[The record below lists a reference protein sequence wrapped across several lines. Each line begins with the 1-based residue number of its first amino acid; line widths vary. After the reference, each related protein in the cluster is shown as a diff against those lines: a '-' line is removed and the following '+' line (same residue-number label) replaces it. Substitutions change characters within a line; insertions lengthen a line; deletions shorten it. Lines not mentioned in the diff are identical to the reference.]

1 MITTSSVSSGY
12 TGASGNYNAGA
23 AAISQPFNKST
34 STYFEFTLTPDQGYS
49 LTVNAIKFG
58 SRSTSTGPKFYSI
71 RTSID
76 SYNSDL
82 VVGNLSVDSKWYL
95 YNHSGFSFSNTNNN
109 LVTFRIYGS
118 DGAGASSNTA
128 VWRIDDLSLAV
139 SVAPVQTFF
148 RSRQNGDWANP
159 QSWEVSTDF
168 STWNTATTSPTKD
181 AETILIQSGHTISVS
196 TSVSLD
202 QTSLAGTL
210 QLQTGGVF
218 NINEGTGDDISIL
231 PNGVLKIINSN
242 SYSTS
247 VIQSA
252 GANINISAKGKITI
266 GDGITTIGT
275 GYEAFAISP
284 NNKWNDGSVFEYN
297 NNGVFSIAALTYFPN
312 AAATEIPIFRIT
324 KVGGTIAAGT
334 NNDFYLNGILEVMS
348 DITFSGAGK
357 KYFRNGIRGNAKLT
371 QTGTGKFYLTNPN
384 DLTSLNAILDGTS
397 LKIFLSAVM
406 DLAPNTTIP
415 IGANITI
422 SGANISN
429 SSKIFTINGTLDVTT
444 INISNSGGVII
455 LNGNYRTA
463 HSGGFYGSGS
473 SIPSG
478 NITLNPGSTIELY
491 ALGDQSLNARTD
503 FKNLIFSGSG
513 TKIPIGSFNPAG
525 TVTIKDNAVFDCSG
539 RNIGDETDG
548 QATST
553 NLTMTDNSR
562 LIVDTYGPNPK
573 MGGTYNLQGGIVEF
587 KCSNLTPQTIRNKS
601 YHIIEITGTNVLM
614 SIGNISLNDGGTFTV
629 KNGGVFAIN
638 DNTIIGSGKG
648 TETITVESGGTLRC
662 GNNQGF
668 NGSEITSI
676 PIKSSSI
683 HKNITNIILEPNSTI
698 EYSRPGDQ
706 PITNANGLIY
716 QNLVLSGTG
725 NKLAPPDNLIIEGN
739 FSKTSAATF
748 IHNNGTVIFN
758 GNNKQNYSCTS
769 PQIIFNNL
777 TNKNSFGLNINDS
790 LSVYKRLLL
799 DNNSV
804 INLNADVSLLSDK
817 NQTAYLSRL
826 GTNAIINYYNGRFIV
841 ERYINTNTIN
851 GGHNKSWQFI
861 SIPAFGETVFNTWQE
876 KGKKNIAG
884 YGTWITG
891 VSNGDNSF
899 DAISLAPS
907 MKYYSVENNSWI
919 GIQSTNINLEKEG
932 SYMIFVRGDRRAT
945 SVNSLPTTTVLR
957 TIGKLY
963 EGNFSPPQIIAPAEK
978 FQSVGNPY
986 ASAIDFEKIS
996 FSERQTSYV
1005 AWDPTLNGNYGFGG
1019 YQTISATTFY
1029 KAIPGNTSNYNTSSN
1044 YQNIQSGQAFFVYNS
1059 ASSPMTVS
1067 FTDECKVDDAYHLV
1081 NRAAASER
1089 QILFASLFSEQG
1101 LIADGNAVAFGEIFS
1116 NKIDPDDALKMNK
1129 DGENFAI
1136 KTGQNILVVEA
1147 RENVKAIDTVFY
1159 ELTNLSIQEYKFVF
1173 ISENFQTDLKGYLV
1187 DQYLNVEK
1195 EIDLIDTTVV
1205 KFSVTPDAA
1214 SSRSNRFFLVL
1225 KRAAENAADPFLIKA
1240 YRKDINVILE
1250 WEDNNSSDIKGYEV
1264 EHSTDGIYFSLIKII
1279 VSNGGLSK
1287 YNFLHN
1293 QPLNGNNYYRIKR
1306 VKINEKIE
1314 YSEIAKVLLP
1324 EFFTGIH
1331 VYPNPVRDENMNLQ
1345 FIKQPAGKY
1354 NFSLFNSIGQ
1364 RIFLKELQF
1373 AGGNSIQTIYLKKST
1388 PNGIY
1393 NLQIIKPDGEKIF
1406 LKVRK

>member
-1 MITTSSVSSGY
+1 MIKLFQSISLSQKFLFKRNSTKQFYFKQIMFVTGFCFVANFGRGQVIAWDFDGGGTDAASITSPNVTVSKLVQGNNNGVTTLITSVSPSSSYSGS
-12 TGASGNYNAGA
+12 TGNFNAGA
-23 AAISQPFNKST
+23 AAISQPINKST
-34 STYFEFTLTPDQGYS
+34 STYFEFTLTPEQGYS
-49 LTVNAIKFG
+49 LTINAIKFG

-252 GANINISAKGKITI
+252 GANINISAKGKIAI

-275 GYEAFAISP
+275 GYEAFVISP

-297 NNGVFSIAALTYFPN
+297 NNGVFAIAALTYFPN

-324 KVGGTIAAGT
+324 KVGGTIAAGL
-334 NNDFYLNGILEVMS
+334 NNDFRLNGLLELNTDV
-348 DITFSGAGK
+348 TFTGAGSK
-357 KYFRNGIRGNAKLT
+357 TFRNGIRGTATLT
-371 QTGTGKFYLTNPN
+371 QANAGKLYL
-384 DLTSLNAILDGTS
+384 DGYNAILDGAS
-397 LKIFLSAVM
+397 LKINLNSNINFLSSC
-406 DLAPNTTIP
+406 NIP
-415 IGANITI
+415 SGANITI
-422 SGANISN
+422 LGANIDNNLNSN
-429 SSKIFTINGTLDVTT
+429 VFTINGTLDVTT
-444 INISNSGGVII
+444 FGIKNTNGKVI
-455 LNGNYRTA
+455 LNGNFKTA
-463 HSGGFYGSGS
+463 NVGGFSGAGS

-478 NITLNPGSTIELY
+478 NIALNPGSTIELY
-491 ALGDQSLNARTD
+491 ALGNQSLNARTD

-573 MGGTYNLQGGIVEF
+573 MGGTYNLQGGVVEF

-614 SIGNISLNDGGTFTV
+614 SQGNISLNDGGTFV
-629 KNGGVFAIN
+629 IKSGSVFAIN

-648 TETITVESGGTLRC
+648 TEIITVESGGTLRC

-706 PITNANGLIY
+706 PITNANGVIY

-758 GNNKQNYSCTS
+758 GNNKQNYSSTS

-891 VSNGDNSF
+891 VSNTDNSF

-907 MKYYSVENNSWI
+907 MKYY
-919 GIQSTNINLEKEG
+919 
-932 SYMIFVRGDRRAT
+932 
-945 SVNSLPTTTVLR
+945 
-957 TIGKLY
+957 
-963 EGNFSPPQIIAPAEK
+963 
-978 FQSVGNPY
+978 
-986 ASAIDFEKIS
+986 
-996 FSERQTSYV
+996 
-1005 AWDPTLNGNYGFGG
+1005 
-1019 YQTISATTFY
+1019 
-1029 KAIPGNTSNYNTSSN
+1029 
-1044 YQNIQSGQAFFVYNS
+1044 
-1059 ASSPMTVS
+1059 
-1067 FTDECKVDDAYHLV
+1067 
-1081 NRAAASER
+1081 
-1089 QILFASLFSEQG
+1089 
-1101 LIADGNAVAFGEIFS
+1101 
-1116 NKIDPDDALKMNK
+1116 
-1129 DGENFAI
+1129 
-1136 KTGQNILVVEA
+1136 
-1147 RENVKAIDTVFY
+1147 
-1159 ELTNLSIQEYKFVF
+1159 
-1173 ISENFQTDLKGYLV
+1173 
-1187 DQYLNVEK
+1187 
-1195 EIDLIDTTVV
+1195 
-1205 KFSVTPDAA
+1205 
-1214 SSRSNRFFLVL
+1214 
-1225 KRAAENAADPFLIKA
+1225 
-1240 YRKDINVILE
+1240 
-1250 WEDNNSSDIKGYEV
+1250 
-1264 EHSTDGIYFSLIKII
+1264 
-1279 VSNGGLSK
+1279 
-1287 YNFLHN
+1287 
-1293 QPLNGNNYYRIKR
+1293 
-1306 VKINEKIE
+1306 
-1314 YSEIAKVLLP
+1314 
-1324 EFFTGIH
+1324 
-1331 VYPNPVRDENMNLQ
+1331 
-1345 FIKQPAGKY
+1345 
-1354 NFSLFNSIGQ
+1354 
-1364 RIFLKELQF
+1364 
-1373 AGGNSIQTIYLKKST
+1373 
-1388 PNGIY
+1388 
-1393 NLQIIKPDGEKIF
+1393 
-1406 LKVRK
+1406 